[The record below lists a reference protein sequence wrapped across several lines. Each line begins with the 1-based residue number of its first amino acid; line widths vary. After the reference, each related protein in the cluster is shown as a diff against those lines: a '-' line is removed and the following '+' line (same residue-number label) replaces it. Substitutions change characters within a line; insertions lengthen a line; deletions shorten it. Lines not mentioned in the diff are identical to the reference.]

1 MNKKTAALI
10 AGVITV
16 VVLFFVIRSQLK
28 QGDNDEQ
35 VLLGLIDQAAAAAEK
50 RDLKFLKGQLS
61 EHYKD
66 SKGRGQREINQLLTW
81 QFLRGGKIAV
91 YILDKTAL
99 VNQTT
104 TPRSA
109 TAKVQ
114 AVITRGAKVKRLS
127 DIVPDRARSL
137 TFDLSFSKEG
147 DDWRLI
153 AAEWTDNPNLRELL
167 K

>member
-16 VVLFFVIRSQLK
+16 VILFFVIRSQLK
-28 QGDNDEQ
+28 QGDDDEQ

-50 RDLKFLKGQLS
+50 RDLKLLKGLLS
-61 EHYKD
+61 ADYKD
-66 SKGRGQREINQLLTW
+66 SAGRGRREINQLLTW
-81 QFLRGGKIAV
+81 QFLRGGKISV
-91 YILDKTAL
+91 YILNKTAL
-99 VNQTT
+99 VNQAAE
-104 TPRSA
+104 PRTA

-114 AVITRGAKVKRLS
+114 AVITRGAKVKRLT
-127 DIVPDRARSL
+127 DIVPDQARSL
-137 TFDLSFSKEG
+137 TFDLSFRKEG
-147 DDWRLI
+147 EDWRLS

>member
-10 AGVITV
+10 ASVITI

-28 QGDNDEQ
+28 QGEDDEQ
-35 VLLGLIDQAAAAAEK
+35 LLLGLIDQAAAAAEK
-50 RDLKFLKGQLS
+50 REIKFLKGVLS
-61 EHYKD
+61 AGYRD
-66 SKGRGQREINQLLTW
+66 SAGRGHKEIIQLLTW
-81 QFLRGGKIAV
+81 QFLRGGTISV

-99 VNQTT
+99 VNRAAS
-104 TPRSA
+104 PRTA

-127 DIVPDRARSL
+127 DIVPDQARSL
-137 TFDLSFSKEG
+137 TFDLSFKKED
-147 DDWRLI
+147 DDWRLT
-153 AAEWTDNPNLRELL
+153 AAQWTDNPNLRELL